1 MGYLKS
7 GLIAMS
13 VCAMMGTTAYA
24 GEELD
29 VVPSRVPSADRAA
42 AKAMKNPI
50 AKTPENIAKGKALFE
65 GQGTCLNC
73 HGTSGKGDGP
83 AGVIFPIAPRNFT
96 NPKFHK
102 NRTDGEMMW
111 VLKNGSNGPNG
122 TSGPTPMVPLV
133 PAAITEEQGWH
144 IILYERSFEGK

>member
-7 GLIAMS
+7 GLIAVS
-13 VCAMMGTTAYA
+13 VCAMVGATAYA

-29 VVPSRVPSADRAA
+29 MVPSRVPSAERAA
-42 AKAMKNPI
+42 AKAMKNPV
-50 AKTPENIAKGKALFE
+50 AKTPENIAKGKAIFE
-65 GQGTCLNC
+65 GKGTCLNC

-83 AGVIFPIAPRNFT
+83 AGAILPIAPRNFT

-111 VLKNGSNGPNG
+111 VIKNGSKGPNG
-122 TSGPTPMVPLV
+122 TGVQTPMVPLV
-133 PAAITEEQGWH
+133 PAAITEEEAWFA
-144 IILYERSFEGK
+144 ILYERSFEGK

>member
-7 GLIAMS
+7 GLIAVS

-24 GEELD
+24 AEELD

-42 AKAMKNPI
+42 AKAVKNPHP
-50 AKTPENIAKGKALFE
+50 KTPENIAKGKALFE
-65 GQGTCLNC
+65 GQGTCINC
-73 HGTSGKGDGP
+73 HGASGKGDGP
-83 AGVIFPIAPRNFT
+83 ASIVFPIAPRNFT

-122 TSGPTPMVPLV
+122 TGGPTPMVALV
-133 PAAITEEQGWH
+133 PTAITEDQAWY

>member
-7 GLIAMS
+7 GLIAVA
-13 VCAMMGTTAYA
+13 VCTMVAATAYA

-29 VVPSRVPSADRAA
+29 VVPSRVPGAQRAA

-50 AKTPENIAKGKALFE
+50 ASTPANIAKGKALFE
-65 GQGTCLNC
+65 GQGTCMNC
-73 HGTSGKGDGP
+73 HGLSGKGDGP
-83 AGVIFPIAPRNFT
+83 ASIVFPIAPRNFT
-96 NPKFHK
+96 NAKFHK

-122 TSGPTPMVPLV
+122 TGQPTPMVALV
-133 PAAITEEQGWH
+133 PTAITEEQAWY